1 MFTVIMSE
9 IRTTETV
16 ILCPL
21 TCSTIYTVHTGCNM
35 SKGSLRSHRARGV
48 YSLFAAIFRRL
59 TKVVSVKVDAFC
71 LNKIVLLSKVVGKK
85 RFVC

>member
-35 SKGSLRSHRARGV
+35 SKGCLRSHRARG
-48 YSLFAAIFRRL
+48 LFAFRRHFSASD
-59 TKVVSVKVDAFC
+59 KSCFGKSGR
-71 LNKIVLLSKVVGKK
+71 VLFEQDCFAK
-85 RFVC
+85 